1 MLFNKKTF
9 ILILFQTG
17 LFGALF
23 AETNWS
29 VYNTDNSLIGS
40 NQINCLA
47 INENKLWV
55 GTSYGLFSFE
65 NESWENYSEALP
77 NQNVKCISFDEA
89 GKMFVGTLS
98 GLAIY
103 DGVDWEVYTDQNS
116 ILSNQVN
123 DVAFV
128 LDQTYIATI
137 DGLFKLGDELSL
149 VLDSSSLEASFLN
162 ARTLYSFGD
171 SLIIGT
177 INGGLGYF
185 YNDSVV
191 WHNTITSQITDNS
204 ILGIGVDQNK
214 NVWLGAPYAGLTAH
228 LESGSWLNY
237 NTISN
242 DSWPSNSLNT
252 ILMDDD
258 NFMFVGSNGAGFF
271 RFYINSGIPNTTI
284 YNTSNSGLPN
294 DNVLSIAKE
303 NAGIYWIGTENGL
316 VRWDHSVEVA
326 PYSTPTFYFNNSV
339 SDQLIISEN
348 SNVEIYNLNGQLV
361 CFENNKKNIGLS
373 YLASGMYILRLNGEN
388 HRIIKE

>member
-23 AETNWS
+23 AETNWT

-40 NQINCLA
+40 NQINCLT

-177 INGGLGYF
+177 INGGLGYL
-185 YNDSVV
+185 YSDSVV
-191 WHNTITSQITDNS
+191 WHNTITSPITDNS

-361 CFENNKKNIGLS
+361 CSENNKKNIGLS